1 MILGLTFDNQS
12 ALQNPKTP
20 DRWGKLQNIRKV
32 WATITQEIWALQILN
47 LPLYKENKG
56 MASPIRTMM
65 IVTDASQAGWGAH
78 LGDAKISGSCG
89 QGGGGGGGGG
99 GCKTPYKHAGNEG
112 GSDRAKEIHTAH
124 HKPITV

>member
-1 MILGLTFDNQS
+1 MGHYHTRYLGSTDNPEGVHTHTKS
-12 ALQNPKTP
+12 TP
-20 DRWGKLQNIRKV
+20 
-32 WATITQEIWALQILN
+32 
-47 LPLYKENKG
+47 KENKG

-78 LGDAKISGSCG
+78 LGDAKISCSCG
-89 QGGGGGGGGG
+89 QGGGGAG